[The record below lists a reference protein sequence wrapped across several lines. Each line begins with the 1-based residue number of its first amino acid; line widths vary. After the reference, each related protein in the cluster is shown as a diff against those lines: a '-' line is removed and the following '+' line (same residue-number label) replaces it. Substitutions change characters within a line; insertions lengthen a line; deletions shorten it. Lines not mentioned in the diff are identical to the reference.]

1 MKVLRALGAP
11 LGKMLCQRFIR
22 RIAIEERHCF
32 PTARFCFK
40 NRQELDR
47 DNRVPVADG
56 GVLAQGGLILAE
68 PNYEWRSSREMM
80 LRQRDS
86 MLDIIVE
93 PRSVTLPSP
102 VGRGSQ
108 PCAAHGSQSEQRSGF
123 AKTLFQPEVG
133 VARIAYR
140 LLRIIAE
147 IGQRVAELVGKL
159 KAILRP
165 VSIFSRQ
172 AN

>member
-1 MKVLRALGAP
+1 MKVLRAFGAP

-22 RIAIEERHCF
+22 RIAIEERHRF
-32 PTARFCFK
+32 PTAWFCFK

-68 PNYEWRSSREMM
+68 PNYERCSGRELM

-86 MLDIIVE
+86 MLDVIVE
-93 PRSVTLPSP
+93 PWSVTPPSP

-108 PCAAHGSQSEQRSGF
+108 PCAAHGSQSEQRSRF
-123 AKTLFQPEVG
+123 AKAFLQPEVG
-133 VARIAYR
+133 VWQTTDKAPAVVT
-140 LLRIIAE
+140 E
-147 IGQRVAELVGKL
+147 IGDCMAEFMGELEAV
-159 KAILRP
+159 LRP
-165 VSIFSRQ
+165 
-172 AN
+172 